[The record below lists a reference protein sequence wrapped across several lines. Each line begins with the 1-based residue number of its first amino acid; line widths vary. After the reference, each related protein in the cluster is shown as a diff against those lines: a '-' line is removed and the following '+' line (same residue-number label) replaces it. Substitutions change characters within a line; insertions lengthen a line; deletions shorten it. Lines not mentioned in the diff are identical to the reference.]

1 MFACCLFACLSIAS
15 LVHVDTTP
23 PTPPLAGVRVIDL
36 TIWVQGP
43 LAGQVLADLGADVIK
58 IEKPGQGDF
67 SRGLATLFGASM
79 RTSDGKALMWELVN
93 RNKRAV
99 AIDLR
104 QEEGQTLLHKL
115 VAEADVFLTNLL
127 PRTLE
132 QFGASPERLM
142 ELNPRLVYAKGGGL
156 GTVGELANVA
166 AQDTTGTAASGFMFT
181 ASSHNEPVYPPGGLA
196 DVLSGTNLAFAA
208 VTALLRREKT
218 GRGEYVSTSL
228 LQGMLW
234 FQQLNVGTI
243 TNIGE
248 TLRPFDPRNAAN
260 AFLNL
265 YQCAD
270 GEWLALGM
278 TAMTKDDWFTF
289 CDIIGREDLKNDS
302 RFERNRGRI
311 DHAQELIAIITEAMA
326 ERPREA
332 WIASITH
339 SGLPVAPVR
348 HLEEVLADPAV
359 QAEGMLTETPSGKRF
374 VKAPFNVA
382 GVPAAN
388 DDAAE
393 YARDTFS
400 VLTEVGL
407 TPEEIAAL
415 QERGV
420 VW

>member
-1 MFACCLFACLSIAS
+1 VEQIQ
-15 LVHVDTTP
+15 
-23 PTPPLAGVRVIDL
+23 PPLAGVRVIDL

-79 RTSDGKALMWELVN
+79 RTPDGKALMWELVN
-93 RNKRAV
+93 RNKRAI

-104 QEEGQTLLHKL
+104 KEEGQALLHKL

-132 QFGASPERLM
+132 QFGASPERLL

-156 GTVGELANVA
+156 GTVGELANIA

-181 ASSHNEPVYPPGGLA
+181 ASGSDQPVYPPGGLA

-208 VTALLRREKT
+208 VAALLRREKT

-248 TLRPFDPRNAAN
+248 TLRPFDPKNAAN

-265 YQCAD
+265 YQCSD

-278 TAMTKDDWFTF
+278 TAMTTDDWFAF
-289 CDIIGREDLKNDS
+289 CEIIGREDLKTDA

-311 DHAQELIAIITEAMA
+311 EHAHELIAIISEAMGK
-326 ERPREA
+326 RPRAE
-332 WIASITH
+332 WIAAITH

-348 HLEEVLADPAV
+348 RLEEVLADPAV

-374 VKAPFNVA
+374 VKAPFNIE
-382 GVPAAN
+382 GVPATN
-388 DDAAE
+388 NDAAE
-393 YARDTFS
+393 YARDTFT
-400 VLTEVGL
+400 VLSDAGL
-407 TPEEIAAL
+407 TPEQIAEL
-415 QERGV
+415 ERNGV
-420 VW
+420 IW

>member
-1 MFACCLFACLSIAS
+1 VNDNSF
-15 LVHVDTTP
+15 
-23 PTPPLAGVRVIDL
+23 PPLAGVRVIDL

-79 RTSDGKALMWELVN
+79 RTPDGKALMWELVN
-93 RNKRAV
+93 RNKRAI

-104 QEEGQTLLHKL
+104 KEEGQALLHRL

-132 QFGASPERLM
+132 QFAASPERLM
-142 ELNPRLVYAKGGGL
+142 EVNPRLVYAKGGGL
-156 GTVGELANVA
+156 GTTGKLANIA
-166 AQDTTGTAASGFMFT
+166 AQDTTGTAASGFMYT
-181 ASSHNEPVYPPGGLA
+181 ASGNDQPVYPPGGLA

-208 VTALLRREKT
+208 VAALLRREKT

-234 FQQLNVGTI
+234 FQQLNVGAI
-243 TNIGE
+243 TNVGE
-248 TLRPFDPRNAAN
+248 TLRPFDPKNAAN

-278 TAMTKDDWFTF
+278 TAMTRDDWFAF
-289 CDIIGREDLKNDS
+289 CDIIEHPDLKNDE

-311 DHAQELIAIITEAMA
+311 EHAHELIAVISEAMA
-326 ERPREA
+326 ARPRA
-332 WIASITH
+332 HWIAAITH

-348 HLEEVLADPAV
+348 RLEEVLADPDV

-374 VKAPFNVA
+374 VKAPFNLD

-388 DDAAE
+388 NDAAD

-400 VLTEVGL
+400 VLTELGL
-407 TPEEIAAL
+407 TPEQIAEL
-415 QERGV
+415 ERDEV
-420 VW
+420 IW

>member
-1 MFACCLFACLSIAS
+1 VNDQLPA
-15 LVHVDTTP
+15 
-23 PTPPLAGVRVIDL
+23 PLAGVRVIDL

-79 RTSDGKALMWELVN
+79 RTPDGKALMWELVN
-93 RNKRAV
+93 RNKRAI

-104 QEEGQTLLHKL
+104 KEEGQALLHKL

-132 QFGASPERLM
+132 QFAASPERLM
-142 ELNPRLVYAKGGGL
+142 ALNPRLVYAKGGGL
-156 GTVGELANVA
+156 GTIGELANIA
-166 AQDTTGTAASGFMFT
+166 AQDTTGTAASGFMYT
-181 ASSHNEPVYPPGGLA
+181 ASGNDQPVYPPGGLA

-208 VTALLRREKT
+208 VAALLRREKT

-234 FQQLNVGTI
+234 FQQLNVGAI
-243 TNIGE
+243 TNVGE
-248 TLRPFDPRNAAN
+248 TLRPFDPKDAAN

-265 YQCAD
+265 YQCSD
-270 GEWLALGM
+270 GAWLALGM
-278 TAMTKDDWFTF
+278 TAMTRDDWFAF
-289 CDIIGREDLKNDS
+289 CDIIARPDLKNDE

-311 DHAQELIAIITEAMA
+311 DHARELIEIISEAMA
-326 ERPREA
+326 SRPRA
-332 WIASITH
+332 HWIAAITR

-348 HLEEVLADPAV
+348 RLEEVLADPAV
-359 QAEGMLTETPSGKRF
+359 QAENILTETPSGKRF
-374 VKAPFNVA
+374 VKAPFNLE

-388 DDAAE
+388 TDAAD
-393 YARDTFS
+393 YARDTFT
-400 VLTEVGL
+400 VLTELGL
-407 TPEEIAAL
+407 TPEQIADL
-415 QERGV
+415 ERNEV
-420 VW
+420 IW

>member
-1 MFACCLFACLSIAS
+1 MNEL
-15 LVHVDTTP
+15 P
-23 PTPPLAGVRVIDL
+23 PPLAGVRVIDL

-93 RNKRAV
+93 RNKRAI

-104 QEEGQTLLHKL
+104 KPEGQALLHRL
-115 VAEADVFLTNLL
+115 AAEADVFVTNLL

-132 QFGASPERLM
+132 QFAASPERLM
-142 ELNPRLVYAKGGGL
+142 ALNPRLVYAKGGGL
-156 GTVGELANVA
+156 GTAGGLANIA

-181 ASSHNEPVYPPGGLA
+181 ASGSDQPVYPPGGLA

-208 VTALLRREKT
+208 VAALLRREKT

-248 TLRPFDPRNAAN
+248 SLRPFDPRNAAN

-265 YQCAD
+265 YKCAD

-278 TAMTKDDWFTF
+278 TAMTRDDWFNF
-289 CDIIGREDLKNDS
+289 CDIIARDDLKHDE

-311 DHAQELIAIITEAMA
+311 DHAHELIAIISEAMA
-326 ERPREA
+326 RRPRAE
-332 WIASITH
+332 WIDAITH
-339 SGLPVAPVR
+339 SGLPVAAVR
-348 HLEEVLADPAV
+348 RLEEVLADPDV
-359 QAEGMLTETPSGKRF
+359 QAEGILTETPSGKVF
-374 VKAPFNVA
+374 VKAPFNIE

-388 DDAAE
+388 SDAAE
-393 YARDTFS
+393 FARDTFA
-400 VLTEVGL
+400 VLTEAGL
-407 TPEEIAAL
+407 TPEQIAEL
-415 QERGV
+415 ERGEV
-420 VW
+420 IW

>member
-1 MFACCLFACLSIAS
+1 VEQL
-15 LVHVDTTP
+15 P
-23 PTPPLAGVRVIDL
+23 PPLAGVRVIDL

-79 RTSDGKALMWELVN
+79 RTADGKALMWELVN
-93 RNKRAV
+93 RNKRAI

-104 QEEGQTLLHKL
+104 KEEGQAILHRL
-115 VAEADVFLTNLL
+115 VAESDVFLTNLL

-156 GTVGELANVA
+156 GTAGELAHIA
-166 AQDTTGTAASGFMFT
+166 AQDTTGTAASGFMYT
-181 ASSHNEPVYPPGGLA
+181 ASGSDQPVYPPGGLA

-248 TLRPFDPRNAAN
+248 TLRPFDPKNAAN

-265 YQCAD
+265 YRCAD

-278 TAMTKDDWFTF
+278 TAMTRDDWFAF
-289 CDIIGREDLKNDS
+289 CDIIRRADLKTDA

-311 DHAQELIAIITEAMA
+311 EHAQELIAIISEAMA
-326 ERPREA
+326 ERPRAE
-332 WIASITH
+332 WIDAITH

-348 HLEEVLADPAV
+348 RLEEVLADPAV
-359 QAEGMLTETPSGKRF
+359 QAEGLLTETPSGKRF
-374 VKAPFNVA
+374 VKAPFNIA

-388 DDAAE
+388 NDAAE
-393 YARDTFS
+393 YARDTFT
-400 VLTEVGL
+400 VLTDAGL
-407 TPEEIAAL
+407 TPEQIAEL
-415 QERGV
+415 ERNGV

>member
-1 MFACCLFACLSIAS
+1 MNS
-15 LVHVDTTP
+15 LP
-23 PTPPLAGVRVIDL
+23 PPLAGVRVIDL

-79 RTSDGKALMWELVN
+79 RTPDGKALMWELVN

-104 QEEGQTLLHKL
+104 KEEGQALLHKL
-115 VAEADVFLTNLL
+115 AAEADVFLTNLL

-132 QFGASPERLM
+132 QFGASPERLL

-156 GTVGELANVA
+156 GTVGELANIA

-181 ASSHNEPVYPPGGLA
+181 ASGSGQPVYPPGGLA

-208 VTALLRREKT
+208 VAALLRREKT
-218 GRGEYVSTSL
+218 GKGEYVSTSL

-234 FQQLNVGTI
+234 FQQLNVGAI
-243 TNIGE
+243 TNIGQ
-248 TLRPFDPRNAAN
+248 TLRPFDPKNAAN

-265 YQCAD
+265 YQCSD

-278 TAMTKDDWFTF
+278 TAMTTHDWFAF
-289 CDIIGREDLKNDS
+289 CEIIGRADLKTDA

-311 DHAQELIAIITEAMA
+311 EHAQELIAIISEAMA
-326 ERPREA
+326 KRPRSHWVDA
-332 WIASITH
+332 ITH

-348 HLEEVLADPAV
+348 RLEEVLADPAV

-374 VKAPFNVA
+374 VKAPFNIE
-382 GVPAAN
+382 GVPATN
-388 DDAAE
+388 NDAAE
-393 YARDTFS
+393 YARDTFT
-400 VLTEVGL
+400 VLTDAGL
-407 TPEEIAAL
+407 TPEQIAEL
-415 QERGV
+415 ERNEV
-420 VW
+420 IW

>member
-1 MFACCLFACLSIAS
+1 M
-15 LVHVDTTP
+15 
-23 PTPPLAGVRVIDL
+23 RVIDL

-79 RTSDGKALMWELVN
+79 RTNDGKALMWELVN
-93 RNKRAV
+93 RNKRAI

-104 QEEGQTLLHKL
+104 KEDGQALLHKL
-115 VAEADVFLTNLL
+115 IAEADVFLTNLL

-156 GTVGELANVA
+156 GTVGELANIA

-181 ASSHNEPVYPPGGLA
+181 ASGNDQPVYPPGGLA

-208 VTALLRREKT
+208 VAALLRREKT
-218 GRGEYVSTSL
+218 GKGEYVSTSL

-234 FQQLNVGTI
+234 FQQLNVGAI

-248 TLRPFDPRNAAN
+248 SLRPFDPNNAAN

-265 YQCAD
+265 YRCSD

-278 TAMTKDDWFTF
+278 TAMTKDDWFAF
-289 CDIIGREDLKNDS
+289 CEIIGREDLKTDA

-311 DHAQELIAIITEAMA
+311 EHAHELIAVISEAMA
-326 ERPREA
+326 KRPRAE
-332 WIASITH
+332 WIDAITH

-348 HLEEVLADPAV
+348 RLEEVIADPAV

-374 VKAPFNVA
+374 VKAPFNID

-388 DDAAE
+388 NDAAE
-393 YARDTFS
+393 YARDTFT
-400 VLTEVGL
+400 VLSDAGL
-407 TPEEIAAL
+407 TPEQIAEL
-415 QERGV
+415 ERNGV